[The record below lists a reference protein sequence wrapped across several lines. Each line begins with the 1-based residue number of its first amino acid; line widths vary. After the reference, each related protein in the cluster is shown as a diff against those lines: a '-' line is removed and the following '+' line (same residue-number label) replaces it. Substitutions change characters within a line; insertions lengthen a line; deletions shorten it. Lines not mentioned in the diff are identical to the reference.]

1 NIQYINQRLN
11 IIRESDITIQ
21 KKKLSKISSL
31 LKKQTNKKALNNP
44 NQITI
49 VNDGKTQK
57 IEIQNKENSL
67 NNIKVD
73 HPDKN
78 YTVPI
83 QQDKRDRII
92 QNREV
97 NLQQGNQ
104 KKQQLCQDPSKL
116 VKSNKSSSQ
125 EKSNQTHQINQQFNE
140 DQFYVE
146 DSDIPVNPNTLKLD
160 EEPLKENLLKKKSS
174 LNQKK
179 KKNNC
184 IQNIL
189 KCLTQCS
196 KTLRKCF
203 CCKQN
208 PTSISTIQNE
218 VYSDKQQIITFDDQ
232 QPCIEQYEDQQLP
245 MQVNLLSSLNEIIQ
259 NNNSQENFNKMISDI
274 LEYDFAEFEQE
285 DQQNQVSQIY
295 DENLESDIQHNIVV
309 QFRKWSFDT
318 FNQLNQN
325 LRQNFV
331 QNRDLILL
339 ELRKFNYFICKQFF
353 SQDNMDLFVGYFQS
367 NRGQVS
373 DHIFKIYYSPNTL
386 DISEEIEFIQKYD
399 QIKDYQIVQNYHIS
413 ITENIQILIMSKKTF
428 LKLQSKSKKFQ
439 LLSYRYWNK
448 NFFNDINDDKPFQLK
463 ELQKHT
469 KQCKNCLPNKDCCT
483 PSFQSPEQKHLDPNI
498 DFKSD
503 VYSLG
508 ITFLKVIDIYEKL
521 SNDESI
527 KLFKDNII
535 KKKMIQPSKIS
546 RDDCLK
552 IHESYLQTLIQ
563 TNNEKQILDNYI
575 FKIETILN
583 LSTFDKNKDIP
594 YSIQHQ

>member
-367 NRGQVS
+367 NRG
-373 DHIFKIYYSPNTL
+373 HIRRNRIY
-386 DISEEIEFIQKYD
+386 
-399 QIKDYQIVQNYHIS
+399 
-413 ITENIQILIMSKKTF
+413 
-428 LKLQSKSKKFQ
+428 
-439 LLSYRYWNK
+439 
-448 NFFNDINDDKPFQLK
+448 
-463 ELQKHT
+463 
-469 KQCKNCLPNKDCCT
+469 
-483 PSFQSPEQKHLDPNI
+483 
-498 DFKSD
+498 
-503 VYSLG
+503 
-508 ITFLKVIDIYEKL
+508 
-521 SNDESI
+521 
-527 KLFKDNII
+527 
-535 KKKMIQPSKIS
+535 
-546 RDDCLK
+546 LK
-552 IHESYLQTLIQ
+552 I
-563 TNNEKQILDNYI
+563 
-575 FKIETILN
+575 
-583 LSTFDKNKDIP
+583 
-594 YSIQHQ
+594 